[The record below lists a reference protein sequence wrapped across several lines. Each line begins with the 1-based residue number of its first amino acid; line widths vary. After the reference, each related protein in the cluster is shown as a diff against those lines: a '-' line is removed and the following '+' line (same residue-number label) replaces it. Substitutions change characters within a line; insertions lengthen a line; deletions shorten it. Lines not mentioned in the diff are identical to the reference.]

1 MYGFGLIK
9 AFSVTLKNLLIPS
22 RMFTHHQYPDRKLGP
37 LDLAKQA
44 DKNILLYVIQNPKTI
59 IKSLLCLL
67 YTSPSPR
74 DS

>member
-44 DKNILLYVIQNPKTI
+44 D
-59 IKSLLCLL
+59 
-67 YTSPSPR
+67 
-74 DS
+74 